1 MSDLIYVS
9 RNFTEFGGF
18 KPAEV
23 KDFIKRSVL
32 LETDF
37 LKIDGSDEWLPV
49 SEWNSASSGSTTNGA
64 GEAKAPARTA
74 KKAARGNGKTTKAQA

>member
-32 LETDF
+32 VDTDF
-37 LKIDGSDEWLPV
+37 LKIDGSDEWVPLG
-49 SEWNSASSGSTTNGA
+49 EWISAPSGSTANAA

-74 KKAARGNGKTTKAQA
+74 KKAAKGNGKTTVAKV